1 MYLEIHPFERPEQD
15 TKHSEDEVGP
25 TEETIDHLEGVVE
38 TQEHDLDTKLEEPL
52 ERAEPR
58 QGVGFEAFCWCLQQ
72 KAFSEV

>member
-1 MYLEIHPFERPEQD
+1 MYLEIHPFERPEHG

-25 TEETIDHLEGVVE
+25 TEETIDHLEGGV
-38 TQEHDLDTKLEEPL
+38 DTKLEDPL